1 MAIESQNEPK
11 SEQAGD
17 FRFCNAAKA
26 YVKEINS
33 NQGTGKIGEQINFY
47 WLCAQLGMVA
57 VEDDASMPT
66 PPSTGTEMTDEFV
79 GKTRD
84 HQILI
89 RSFLMY
95 RYLLSMSYGIEDL
108 DEDNAESVEKSMD
121 SFLQTTGSHLTNRG
135 IKEMD
140 TYAQKG
146 WDILESKGINY
157 IKDLETF
164 LVQYV
169 GLLEEYASKR

>member
-1 MAIESQNEPK
+1 
-11 SEQAGD
+11 
-17 FRFCNAAKA
+17 
-26 YVKEINS
+26 
-33 NQGTGKIGEQINFY
+33 
-47 WLCAQLGMVA
+47 
-57 VEDDASMPT
+57 
-66 PPSTGTEMTDEFV
+66 
-79 GKTRD
+79 
-84 HQILI
+84 
-89 RSFLMY
+89 MY

-157 IKDLETF
+157 VKDLETF